1 LHDAGNDLSGN
12 VSTNND
18 SLFPDHLPGIH
29 SRLYICEKSKI
40 MKQTINLSI
49 KNLIRHPARTIALSM
64 LALFLSFSALGG
76 SLLVYGLQSGLKSL
90 ESKLGADIMV
100 VPYEATTKSTFSN
113 MILQGNPGYFYMSDS
128 ITEKIS
134 NYDGIGQ
141 ISTQFYLASTSSGC
155 CDYKVQIIGYDP
167 NTDFTITPWLKD
179 NYSGGVGDF
188 EIVVGNQLN
197 AFPGDTLRFFDVTC
211 TVVAKLDETG
221 SYLDTAV
228 YANMNTIRAMIQGAK
243 DNGMHTFDS
252 VDPDNLVSSVLIN
265 VADGYSVDEVLNNIN
280 IHNKKVSAVRT
291 QNMLSDV
298 STGLLNIS
306 GIISVLLAAVWIL
319 ALVILF
325 IAFSMI
331 GNERKKEFAIL
342 RGLGAS
348 QRTLSHIML
357 KEAFYVSLLGSLAG
371 AVLAS
376 IVMILF
382 QNLIRGSL
390 DLPYLLPGIVIF
402 IGLFIGSVAASILA
416 GTLSS
421 LMCVS
426 KVSHVDT
433 AIVLRGDN

>member
-1 LHDAGNDLSGN
+1 
-12 VSTNND
+12 
-18 SLFPDHLPGIH
+18 
-29 SRLYICEKSKI
+29 
-40 MKQTINLSI
+40 
-49 KNLIRHPARTIALSM
+49 
-64 LALFLSFSALGG
+64 
-76 SLLVYGLQSGLKSL
+76 
-90 ESKLGADIMV
+90 MV
-100 VPYEATTKSTFSN
+100 VPHEATTKSTLSD

-128 ITEKIS
+128 IADKLGS
-134 NYDGIGQ
+134 YDGVAQ
-141 ISTQFYLASTSSGC
+141 ISSQFYLASTSSGC

-167 NTDFTITPWLKD
+167 DTDFTITPWLSD
-179 NYSGGVGDF
+179 NYSGKVGDY

-211 TVVAKLDETG
+211 TVVAKLKETG

-228 YANMNTIRAMIQGAK
+228 YANMDTIRAMIQGAK
-243 DNGMHTFDS
+243 NNGMHTFDS
-252 VDPDNLVSSVLIN
+252 VNPDNLVSSILIN
-265 VADGYSVDEVLNNIN
+265 VADGYSVEEVLNDIN
-280 IHNKKVSAVRT
+280 IHNKKAEAVRT

-298 STGLLNIS
+298 SSGLLNIS

-319 ALVILF
+319 SLIVLF

-348 QRTLSHIML
+348 RKELSRIML
-357 KEAFYVSLLGSLAG
+357 REAFYVSLLGSLTG

-382 QNLIRGSL
+382 GNLIRSSL
-390 DLPYLLPGIVIF
+390 ALPFLLPGTGKF
-402 IGLFIGSVAASILA
+402 IGLFAASIAASIMA

-421 LMCVS
+421 AMCVS
-426 KVSHVDT
+426 KVSRVDT

>member
-1 LHDAGNDLSGN
+1 
-12 VSTNND
+12 
-18 SLFPDHLPGIH
+18 
-29 SRLYICEKSKI
+29 
-40 MKQTINLSI
+40 
-49 KNLIRHPARTIALSM
+49 M
-64 LALFLSFSALGG
+64 LTLFLSFSALAG
-76 SLLVYGLQSGLKSL
+76 SLLVYGLQGGLNSL

-100 VPYEATTKSTFSN
+100 VPYEATTKSTFSD

-128 ITEKIS
+128 ITDKLDG
-134 NYDGIGQ
+134 YDGVGQ
-141 ISTQFYLASTSSGC
+141 LSTQFYLASTSSGC

-167 NTDFTITPWLKD
+167 DTDFTITPWLLD
-179 NYSGGVGDF
+179 NYSGEVNDL

-197 AFPGDTLRFFDVTC
+197 AFPGDTLKFFDVTC
-211 TVVAKLDETG
+211 KVVAKLAETG

-252 VDPDNLVSSVLIN
+252 VDPDNLVSSILIN
-265 VADGYSVDEVLNNIN
+265 VADGYSVEEVLNDIN
-280 IHNKKVSAVRT
+280 IHNKKAEAVRT

-319 ALVILF
+319 SLAVLF

-348 QRTLSHIML
+348 RQTLSRIML
-357 KEAFYVSLLGSLAG
+357 REAFYVSLLGSLTG
-371 AVLAS
+371 AVVAS
-376 IVMILF
+376 AVMILF
-382 QNLIRGSL
+382 GNLIRSSL
-390 DLPYLLPGIVIF
+390 DLPFLLPEAAVF
-402 IGLFIGSVAASILA
+402 IGLFVGSVAASILA

-421 LMCVS
+421 FMCVS

>member
-12 VSTNND
+12 VSTNNY
-18 SLFPDHLPGIH
+18 SLFPNHLPGIH
-29 SRLYICEKSKI
+29 SRLYICEKGKS
-40 MKQTINLSI
+40 MKQTINLPI

-64 LALFLSFSALGG
+64 LTLFLSFSALGG
-76 SLLVYGLQSGLKSL
+76 SLLVYGLQGGLKSL

-100 VPYEATTKSTFSN
+100 VPYEATTKSTFSD

-128 ITEKIS
+128 ITEKLS

-265 VADGYSVDEVLNNIN
+265 VADGYSVDEVLNDIN

-390 DLPYLLPGIVIF
+390 DLPYLLPGTVIF

-421 LMCVS
+421 LICVS